1 MTEFQLDIFA
11 PSNRASVASRLR
23 TCERLLAFWAL
34 PLLPPTTRSI
44 SALGAALKAGRYRSA
59 AVYLSIYKGWAT
71 RNDFEWSSTLQQA
84 VNDAVRSCERGMGGP
99 VKARALPFSR
109 LRELPGGTE
118 PWVPGGPLR
127 SRNAIIIGAWF
138 LTREVELSTALAASA
153 ELTFP
158 ERGVPLIRWH
168 LPASKTDVRATG
180 TAREHGCACGPAPSP
195 ACPAHAAWDQVHFLQ
210 VRFPHRWEGGR
221 PAADLPLFP
230 NSDGKACTKEAM
242 TETIIHAATLLGIE
256 LAAPDGT
263 ERVSGHSLRATG
275 AQGLAAAGIDTWAIE
290 LLGRWGSDAVRGYI
304 RDARLASA
312 ASMAK
317 QVANAVPL
325 EDLVR
330 RLVAEAGTQPVTTA
344 INVAEPLRHA
354 VELARLEAR
363 PGAEGPIYVANT
375 ATGVIHRSI
384 IGPGEAA
391 AGGWSAAC
399 GWRYGLSV
407 LADLTPPARLP
418 ADYRLYC
425 TRCLPALRLARRQ
438 ALESAAAAQ

>member
-168 LPASKTDVRATG
+168 LPASKTDARATG
-180 TAREHGCACGPAPSP
+180 TAREHGCACGPTPSP

-210 VRFPHRWEGGR
+210 SHFPQRWEGGR
-221 PAADLPLFP
+221 PASDLPLFP
-230 NSDGKACTKEAM
+230 NAEGRACTKEAM
-242 TETIIHAATLLGIE
+242 TETIIRAATLLNVE

-275 AQGLAAAGIDTWAIE
+275 AQGLAAAGVDTWAIE
-290 LLGRWGSDAVRGYI
+290 LLGRWGSEAVRGYV

-312 ASMAK
+312 SSMARR
-317 QVANAVPL
+317 VAEAIPL
-325 EDLVR
+325 EELVR
-330 RLVAEAGTQPVTTA
+330 RIVAEAGPRPSATA
-344 INVAEPLRHA
+344 INVDAPLQQA
-354 VELARLEAR
+354 VELAHAEAL
-363 PGAEGPIYVANT
+363 PSTGDPILVTNT
-375 ATGVIHRSI
+375 ATGVVHRSV
-384 IGPGEAA
+384 IGPGQAA
-391 AGGWSAAC
+391 AGAWTAAC
-399 GWRYGLSV
+399 GWRYGLAV
-407 LADLTPPARLP
+407 MADVTPSARLP

-425 TRCLPALRLARRQ
+425 KRCLPDMRHRRREALAT
-438 ALESAAAAQ
+438 AAM